1 MSWSKPKGWLWDAI
15 ELILNQ
21 SFYDFLIFH
30 AFGKKVQVELCL
42 MYSDRLLKGQNIFQQ
57 RFFGNMVYIC
67 LYNLSELRF
76 MFEKGWRT
84 DSDLVF
90 CRYIIYIQIRMIIY
104 NIIYVNICFYRI
116 RQVFANQHC
125 IFLFFAGY

>member
-1 MSWSKPKGWLWDAI
+1 M
-15 ELILNQ
+15 
-21 SFYDFLIFH
+21 
-30 AFGKKVQVELCL
+30 QVELCL